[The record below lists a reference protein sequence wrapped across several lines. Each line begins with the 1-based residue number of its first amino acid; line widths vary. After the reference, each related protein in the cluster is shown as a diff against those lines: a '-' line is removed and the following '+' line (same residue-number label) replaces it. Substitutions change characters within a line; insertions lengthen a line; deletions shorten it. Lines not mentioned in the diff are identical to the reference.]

1 MNESVYKNYSTTSSS
16 NIVLV
21 NCLINIPLMLAAIL
35 GNSLV
40 LAAILTST
48 SLRSRASM
56 ILLAGLAVSD
66 LAVGLFTQPFYIAQ
80 ELSLKYG
87 LIAKISYTMSSSLIG
102 ISLATMAL
110 ISVDRLLVLQCHMSY
125 YALVTTP
132 RVIFIL
138 VFIWILH
145 FFVSCI
151 RLVFNAIFT
160 SVAYVLLG
168 GYNVASIICYVNIYR
183 VVRRHQSQ
191 IRIQQRA
198 AQGSNKETS
207 IRNIAAMTY
216 AALNTFV
223 FYMCAC
229 FCYFPRVIYFLSRG
243 VNSDPIDSNTPW
255 VFTATLIF
263 ANSAINPLLYCWRLR
278 ELRIAVKSTLAKI
291 SCSEQQQNN

>member
-87 LIAKISYTMSSSLIG
+87 LIAKISYTMSSSLMG

-151 RLVFNAIFT
+151 RLQLNTILKHA
-160 SVAYVLLG
+160 AYVLLG
-168 GYNVASIICYVNIYR
+168 AYNAASIICYINIYR
-183 VVRRHQSQ
+183 VVRRHQLQ
-191 IRIQQRA
+191 IRIQQQA
-198 AQGSNKETS
+198 AQGSNTEIN
-207 IRNIAAMTY
+207 IRNIATIKY

-223 FYMCAC
+223 FYICAC
-229 FCYFPRVIYFLSRG
+229 FCYFPRVMYFLSRRD
-243 VNSDPIDSNTPW
+243 NSDANDSNTPW
-255 VFTATLIF
+255 IFTATLIF

>member
-16 NIVLV
+16 TIVV
-21 NCLINIPLMLAAIL
+21 ANCLINIPLMLAAII

-40 LAAILTST
+40 LAAILTSP

-66 LAVGLFTQPFYIAQ
+66 LAVGLITQPFYIAQ
-80 ELSLKYG
+80 ELSLNG
-87 LIAKISYTMSSSLIG
+87 LIAKLSYTMSSSLIG

-110 ISVDRLLVLQCHMSY
+110 ISIDRVLALQCHMSY
-125 YALVTTP
+125 HAVVTTP

-151 RLVFNAIFT
+151 RLQLNTILKHA
-160 SVAYVLLG
+160 AYVLLG
-168 GYNVASIICYVNIYR
+168 AYNAASIICYINIYR
-183 VVRRHQSQ
+183 VVRRHQLQ
-191 IRIQQRA
+191 IRIQQQA
-198 AQGSNKETS
+198 AQGSNTEIN
-207 IRNIAAMTY
+207 IRNIATIKY

-223 FYMCAC
+223 FYICAC
-229 FCYFPRVIYFLSRG
+229 FCYFPRVMYFLSRRD
-243 VNSDPIDSNTPW
+243 NSDANDSNTPW
-255 VFTATLIF
+255 IFTATLIF

-291 SCSEQQQNN
+291 SCSEQRENN

>member
-87 LIAKISYTMSSSLIG
+87 LIAKISYTMSSSLMG

-151 RLVFNAIFT
+151 RLQLNTILKHA
-160 SVAYVLLG
+160 AYFLLG
-168 GYNVASIICYVNIYR
+168 VYNAASIICYINIYR
-183 VVRRHQSQ
+183 VVRRHQLQ
-191 IRIQQRA
+191 IRIQQQA
-198 AQGSNKETS
+198 AQGSNTEIN
-207 IRNIAAMTY
+207 IRNIATMKY

-223 FYMCAC
+223 FYICAC
-229 FCYFPRVIYFLSRG
+229 FCYFPRVIYFLSRRD
-243 VNSDPIDSNTPW
+243 NSDANDSNTPW
-255 VFTATLIF
+255 IFTATLIF

>member
-16 NIVLV
+16 TIVV
-21 NCLINIPLMLAAIL
+21 ANCLINIPLMLVAII

-40 LAAILTST
+40 LAAILTSP

-66 LAVGLFTQPFYIAQ
+66 LAVGLITQPFYIAQ
-80 ELSLKYG
+80 ELSLNG
-87 LIAKISYTMSSSLIG
+87 LIAKLSYTMSSSLIG

-110 ISVDRLLVLQCHMSY
+110 ISIDRVLALQCHMSY
-125 YALVTTP
+125 HAVVTTP

-168 GYNVASIICYVNIYR
+168 GYNVASIICYVNIYC
-183 VVRRHQSQ
+183 VARRHQSQ

-223 FYMCAC
+223 FYICVC